1 MSRAWWGRLRRR
13 PVAAEPVA
21 RAAAP
26 DDDAA
31 LAIIADVCVR
41 LAEGDLEAR
50 VPVTEASP
58 PVQTARTAVNRMAD
72 VMDAYVRESR
82 AVLAAA
88 DGGRFHRR
96 FLVQGMPGAFR
107 EGAQRIDESR
117 ASLAAAAA
125 RAEAERADRLALA
138 ERLVRVADEVA
149 ASAQDLGR
157 SAGALAAASQE
168 AAAAARDS
176 MATVDTL
183 ERSGAEIQ
191 AAVRL
196 IEAIAARTRLLAL
209 NATIEAAH
217 AGDAGKGFA
226 VVAKEVRS
234 LSEESA
240 DSSRDI
246 TVQVDAA
253 QAAAAA
259 AADAFTHISTLVS
272 GMSEQV
278 ARIAEAADG
287 GHGRG
292 LASLAADLRAEVAQF
307 ADLG

>member
-1 MSRAWWGRLRRR
+1 MRARPGRGAR
-13 PVAAEPVA
+13 P
-21 RAAAP
+21 AAAQATSQQVP

-31 LAIIADVCVR
+31 LAVIADVCVR
-41 LAEGDLEAR
+41 LADGDLEAR
-50 VPVTEASP
+50 VPVTQASAS
-58 PVQTARTAVNRMAD
+58 VQTARSAVNRMAD

-88 DGGRFHRR
+88 DQGRFHRR
-96 FLVQGMPGAFR
+96 FLVQGMPGGFR
-107 EGAQRIDESR
+107 DGARRIDESR

-125 RAEAERADRLALA
+125 RADQERADRVALA
-138 ERLVRVADEVA
+138 ERLVHVADQVA
-149 ASAQDLGR
+149 ASASDLGR

-168 AAAAARDS
+168 AADAALVS

-183 ERSGAEIQ
+183 ERSGEEIA

-196 IEAIAARTRLLAL
+196 IQAIAARTRLLAL

-217 AGDAGKGFA
+217 AGEAGKGFA

-246 TVQVDAA
+246 TVQVAAA
-253 QAAAAA
+253 QAASAAA
-259 AADAFTHISTLVS
+259 AEAFTHISSLVS

-278 ARIAEAADG
+278 TLIADAADG
-287 GHGRG
+287 GRGAG

-307 ADLG
+307 ADLR

>member
-1 MSRAWWGRLRRR
+1 MRRVRQAR
-13 PVAAEPVA
+13 P
-21 RAAAP
+21 AP
-26 DDDAA
+26 DARVPAHGDEAA
-31 LAIIADVCVR
+31 LAVLADVCAR

-50 VPVTEASP
+50 IPVTDASP
-58 PVQTARTAVNRMAD
+58 SVEAARAAVNRMAD

-88 DGGRFHRR
+88 DHGRFYRR
-96 FLVQGMPGAFR
+96 FLVQGMPGGFR
-107 EGAQRIDESR
+107 DGAQRIDESR

-125 RAEAERADRLALA
+125 RAEQERAERVALA
-138 ERLVRVADEVA
+138 ERLVHVADRVA

-157 SAGALAAASQE
+157 SAGELASASQE
-168 AAAAARDS
+168 AAAAALAS
-176 MATVDTL
+176 MSTVETL
-183 ERSGAEIQ
+183 ERSGDEIA

-196 IEAIAARTRLLAL
+196 IQAIAARTRLLAL

-217 AGDAGKGFA
+217 AGEAGKGFA

-246 TVQVDAA
+246 TVQVAAA
-253 QAAAAA
+253 QAASAAA
-259 AADAFTHISTLVS
+259 AEAFTQINALVS

-278 ARIAEAADG
+278 TQIAGAADG
-287 GHGRG
+287 GAGG
-292 LASLAADLRAEVAQF
+292 LASLAADLRAEMAQF
-307 ADLG
+307 VDLR

>member
-1 MSRAWWGRLRRR
+1 MRARPGRDVR
-13 PVAAEPVA
+13 PPVPPQQS
-21 RAAAP
+21 P

-31 LAIIADVCVR
+31 LAVIAEVCVR

-50 VPVTEASP
+50 VPVTQASAS
-58 PVQTARTAVNRMAD
+58 VQTARSAVNRMAD

-88 DGGRFHRR
+88 DQGRFHRR
-96 FLVQGMPGAFR
+96 FLVQGMPGGFR
-107 EGAQRIDESR
+107 DGAQRIDESR
-117 ASLAAAAA
+117 ASLAAAAE
-125 RAEAERADRLALA
+125 RAEQERAERVGLA
-138 ERLVRVADEVA
+138 ERLVHVADQVA
-149 ASAQDLGR
+149 ASATDLGR

-168 AAAAARDS
+168 AADAAQLS
-176 MATVDTL
+176 MATIDTL
-183 ERSGAEIQ
+183 EQSGDEIA

-196 IEAIAARTRLLAL
+196 IQAIAARTRLLAL

-217 AGDAGKGFA
+217 AGEAGKGFA

-246 TVQVDAA
+246 TVQVAAA
-253 QAAAAA
+253 QAASAAA
-259 AADAFTHISTLVS
+259 AEAFTHISSLVS

-278 ARIAEAADG
+278 TRIADAADG
-287 GHGRG
+287 GRGAG

-307 ADLG
+307 ADLR

>member
-1 MSRAWWGRLRRR
+1 MRARPGRDAR
-13 PVAAEPVA
+13 PEAAQTQQA
-21 RAAAP
+21 Y

-31 LAIIADVCVR
+31 LAVIADVCVR

-50 VPVTEASP
+50 VPVTQASAS
-58 PVQTARTAVNRMAD
+58 VQTARTAVNRMAD

-88 DGGRFHRR
+88 DQGRFHRR
-96 FLVQGMPGAFR
+96 FLVQGMPGGFR
-107 EGAQRIDESR
+107 DGAQRIDESR
-117 ASLAAAAA
+117 ASLAAAAE
-125 RAEAERADRLALA
+125 RAEQERAERVALA
-138 ERLVRVADEVA
+138 ERLVHVADQVA
-149 ASAQDLGR
+149 ASASDLGR

-168 AAAAARDS
+168 AADAAQLS
-176 MATVDTL
+176 MATIDTL
-183 ERSGAEIQ
+183 EQSGDEI
-191 AAVRL
+191 ASAVRM
-196 IEAIAARTRLLAL
+196 IQAIAARTRLLAL

-217 AGDAGKGFA
+217 AGEAGKGFA

-246 TVQVDAA
+246 TVQVAA
-253 QAAAAA
+253 TQAASAAAAE
-259 AADAFTHISTLVS
+259 AFTHISSLVS

-278 ARIAEAADG
+278 TRIADAADG
-287 GHGRG
+287 GRGAG

-307 ADLG
+307 ADLR

>member
-1 MSRAWWGRLRRR
+1 MRRVGPGRD
-13 PVAAEPVA
+13 A
-21 RAAAP
+21 RAQVAQAQHSP

-31 LAIIADVCVR
+31 LAVIADVCVR

-50 VPVTEASP
+50 VPVTQASAS
-58 PVQTARTAVNRMAD
+58 VQTARSAVNRMAD

-88 DGGRFHRR
+88 DQGRFHRR
-96 FLVQGMPGAFR
+96 FLVQGMPGGFR
-107 EGAQRIDESR
+107 DGAQRIDDSR
-117 ASLAAAAA
+117 ASLAAAAE
-125 RAEAERADRLALA
+125 RAEQERFERIGLA
-138 ERLVRVADEVA
+138 ERLVHVADQVA
-149 ASAQDLGR
+149 ASASDLGR

-168 AAAAARDS
+168 AADAAQLS
-176 MATVDTL
+176 MATIDTL
-183 ERSGAEIQ
+183 ERSGDEIA
-191 AAVRL
+191 AAVRM
-196 IEAIAARTRLLAL
+196 IQAIAARTRLLAL

-217 AGDAGKGFA
+217 AGEAGKGFA

-246 TVQVDAA
+246 TVQVAAA
-253 QAAAAA
+253 QAASAAA
-259 AADAFTHISTLVS
+259 AEAFTHISSLVT

-278 ARIAEAADG
+278 TRIADAADG
-287 GHGRG
+287 GRGAG

-307 ADLG
+307 ADLR

>member
-1 MSRAWWGRLRRR
+1 MSPSWLDRLRRR
-13 PVAAEPVA
+13 PAVVEPVLG
-21 RAAAP
+21 AAAS
-26 DDDAA
+26 DDEEA

-50 VPVTEASP
+50 VPVTHASP
-58 PVQTARTAVNRMAD
+58 SVETARTAVNRVAD

-125 RAEAERADRLALA
+125 RAEVEREERLALA

-149 ASAQDLGR
+149 ASAEELGR
-157 SAGALAAASQE
+157 SASALAQASQE
-168 AAAAARDS
+168 AAEAARGS
-176 MATVDTL
+176 LSTVETL
-183 ERSGAEIQ
+183 ERSGQEIA
-191 AAVRL
+191 AAVHL

-217 AGDAGKGFA
+217 AGEAGTGFA

-246 TVQVDAA
+246 TVQVGAA
-253 QAAAAA
+253 RAASAA
-259 AADAFTHISTLVS
+259 AADAFNHINALVS

-278 ARIAEAADG
+278 ARIADAADG
-287 GHGRG
+287 GGGRG
-292 LASLAADLRAEVAQF
+292 LASLAAELRAEVAQF
-307 ADLG
+307 AHLN

>member
-1 MSRAWWGRLRRR
+1 MRARPGREAGSQA
-13 PVAAEPVA
+13 PQ
-21 RAAAP
+21 AAATH
-26 DDDAA
+26 DDEAA
-31 LAIIADVCVR
+31 LAIIADVCGR

-50 VPVTEASP
+50 VPVTAASP
-58 PVQTARTAVNRMAD
+58 SVETARSAVNRMAD
-72 VMDAYVRESR
+72 VVDAYVRESR

-88 DGGRFHRR
+88 DHGRFHRR

-107 EGAQRIDESR
+107 DGAQRIDESR
-117 ASLAAAAA
+117 ASLASAAM
-125 RAEAERADRLALA
+125 RADQERADRVALA
-138 ERLVRVADEVA
+138 ERLVHVADQVA

-168 AAAAARDS
+168 AADAALVS
-176 MATVDTL
+176 MSTVETL
-183 ERSGAEIQ
+183 ERSGDEIA

-196 IEAIAARTRLLAL
+196 IQAIAARTRLLAL

-217 AGDAGKGFA
+217 AGEAGKGFA

-246 TVQVDAA
+246 TVQVAAA
-253 QAAAAA
+253 QAASAAA
-259 AADAFTHISTLVS
+259 AEAFTHISTLVS

-278 ARIAEAADG
+278 TRIADAADG
-287 GHGRG
+287 GRGAG

-307 ADLG
+307 ADLR

>member
-1 MSRAWWGRLRRR
+1 MKVRPGRD
-13 PVAAEPVA
+13 A
-21 RAAAP
+21 RALAAQGAQARQAP
-26 DDDAA
+26 DDEAA
-31 LAIIADVCVR
+31 LAVIADVCVR

-50 VPVTEASP
+50 VPVTQASAS
-58 PVQTARTAVNRMAD
+58 VQTARTAVNRMAD

-88 DGGRFHRR
+88 DQGRFHRR
-96 FLVQGMPGAFR
+96 FLVQGMPGGFR
-107 EGAQRIDESR
+107 DGAQRIDESR

-125 RAEAERADRLALA
+125 RAEQERADRVALA
-138 ERLVRVADEVA
+138 ERLVHVADQVA
-149 ASAQDLGR
+149 ASASDLGR

-168 AAAAARDS
+168 AAEAAQVS
-176 MATVDTL
+176 MATVETL
-183 ERSGAEIQ
+183 ERSGDEIA

-196 IEAIAARTRLLAL
+196 IQAIAARTRLLAL

-217 AGDAGKGFA
+217 AGEAGKGFA

-246 TVQVDAA
+246 TVQVAAA
-253 QAAAAA
+253 QAASTAAA
-259 AADAFTHISTLVS
+259 EAFTHISSLVS
-272 GMSEQV
+272 GMSDQV
-278 ARIAEAADG
+278 TRIADAADG
-287 GHGRG
+287 GRGAG

-307 ADLG
+307 ADLR